1 MGGLAGNMQVDRR
14 KILISLIGSAPLAA
28 LSVAGAR
35 DSTKVSQSAAH
46 FQPTPKDGQS
56 CAQCYSFVAP
66 RMCKLVD
73 GEVSPNGRCG
83 LWTQRAS

>member
-1 MGGLAGNMQVDRR
+1 MGRLVGNMQVDRL

-28 LSVAGAR
+28 LSVAGAE
-35 DSTKVSQSAAH
+35 DSTKVSQSAVRY
-46 FQPTPKDGQS
+46 QPTPRDGQS

-73 GEVSPNGRCG
+73 GEVSLNGWCG
-83 LWTQRAS
+83 LWTQRAG